1 MPDLTTYYDQNYRI
15 LIDSEDEDQLYVRPD
30 GSKTFRTTHQVETL
44 LAKANLPQGS
54 SVLDF
59 GCAKSSTL
67 KRLLDL
73 RPDIQPYV
81 FDVSDMYVPFWEKF
95 IPAGQWACHH
105 TPEQWRDRFDL
116 VTSFFALEHVEKPV
130 EFVESV
136 HLLLKPGGTF
146 YCIVPNVYANT
157 ADFVVADHVNH
168 FSASSLRALLTN
180 SGFEV
185 LDLDDQAHSSAWVV
199 CARKV
204 DSPPAFVAGREGIAA
219 LEKEVL
225 EMAEY
230 WRGFADRVRAFEARQ
245 PAGRAAAIYG
255 SGFYGTFIATCL
267 AHLEFV
273 GCFLDQ
279 NPHRQKQKLLNRPIL
294 APADLPEEV
303 GTVYVG
309 LNPRI
314 AKEVVGGLADW
325 ASRAHHY
332 FFP

>member
-44 LAKANLPQGS
+44 LSKVALPHNS

-67 KRLLDL
+67 KRLFEL
-73 RPDIQPYV
+73 RPDIQPHV

-95 IPAGQWACHH
+95 IPAGQWACHR
-105 TPEQWRDRFDL
+105 TPAQWHDRFDL

-136 HLLLKPGGTF
+136 HHLLKPGGTF

-168 FSASSLRALLTN
+168 FSASSLRVLLTAA
-180 SGFEV
+180 GFEV
-185 LDLDDQAHSSAWVV
+185 LDVDDHAHTSAWVV

-204 DSPPAFVAGREGIAA
+204 DSQRASVAGGEEIAF
-219 LEKEVL
+219 LEKDVL
-225 EMAEY
+225 DMAEY
-230 WRGFADRVRAFEARQ
+230 WRGFADRVRAFEAGQ
-245 PAGRAAAIYG
+245 PVGRASAIYG

-267 AHLEFV
+267 ARLDSV
-273 GCFLDQ
+273 RCFLDQ
-279 NPHRQKQKLLNRPIL
+279 NPHRQKQTLLNRPIL
-294 APADLPEEV
+294 APAALPDEV

-314 AKEVVGGLADW
+314 AKEVVAGLADW
-325 ASRAHHY
+325 ASRTHHY